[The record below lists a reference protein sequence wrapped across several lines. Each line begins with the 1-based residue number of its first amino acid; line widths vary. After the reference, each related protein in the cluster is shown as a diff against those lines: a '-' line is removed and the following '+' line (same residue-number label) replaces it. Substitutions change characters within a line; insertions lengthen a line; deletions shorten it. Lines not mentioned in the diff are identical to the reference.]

1 MRILHFS
8 NQGLPD
14 WRIEKSAISASN
26 IGHEV
31 VFAGEK
37 LLNYNRKTFSKIY
50 EIKWSWRA
58 RRGFPFYWHCV
69 KKQVERVVRESRPDI
84 VHTHDLFPAK
94 MISEFGLPFVYDDHE
109 YWSQSS
115 KLLNEMVGK
124 LVHKDK
130 SIWNTILLSAIDL
143 PIKLRRILLNQYA
156 IRLWTNW
163 EKKIVS
169 SNPTITVSDKIAEEL
184 KAIGDTDKVFVVPNY
199 PMKFEVEDFQQPYNH
214 TKLSSVYA
222 GGDGNSMQKCPNRNI
237 DGLSNLFI
245 ERNIGDLC
253 IIGWKD
259 KSPSRKISYPGFL
272 NRQAMFGEMFKHS
285 IGLIPW
291 NKHWSHIYVNP
302 NKAYEYAHAGLFVM
316 CTSSIKSVRETLK
329 DSCAAFEDYN
339 DLAFQLEYFKENM
352 DDLYNKRLKTFEFAR
367 DNLIWQK
374 YEENIF
380 RAYQLC

>member
-1 MRILHFS
+1 
-8 NQGLPD
+8 
-14 WRIEKSAISASN
+14 
-26 IGHEV
+26 
-31 VFAGEK
+31 
-37 LLNYNRKTFSKIY
+37 
-50 EIKWSWRA
+50 
-58 RRGFPFYWHCV
+58 
-69 KKQVERVVRESRPDI
+69 
-84 VHTHDLFPAK
+84 

-115 KLLNEMVGK
+115 KVLAEVNENRVQSLAGGLPRK
-124 LVHKDK
+124 L
-130 SIWNTILLSAIDL
+130 AR
-143 PIKLRRILLNQYA
+143 KLARKLLNQYA
-156 IRLWTNW
+156 IRLWTSW

-199 PMKFEVEDFQQPYNH
+199 PMDFEVEDLKPPFHNN
-214 TKLSSVYA
+214 LSSAYA
-222 GGDGNSMQKCPNRNI
+222 GSDGTYIENYPYRNI
-237 DGLSNLFI
+237 DGLVDIFTN
-245 ERNIGDLC
+245 RDIGDLT
-253 IIGWKD
+253 IIGWD
-259 KSPSRKISYPGFL
+259 EKSSSSKIKYTGFL
-272 NRQAMFGEMFKHS
+272 SRQDMFTQMFKHS

-291 NKHWSHIYVNP
+291 KKHWSHKYVNP

-316 CTSSIKSVRETLK
+316 CTSSIKPVRETLK

>member
-1 MRILHFS
+1 LRILHFS
-8 NQGLPD
+8 NDGLPD
-14 WRIEKSAISASN
+14 WRIEKSAISALN
-26 IGHEV
+26 VGHEV
-31 VFAGEK
+31 AFAGK
-37 LLNYNRKTFSKIY
+37 KPINYNRKTFSRIY
-50 EIKWSWRA
+50 EVNWTAKA
-58 RRGFPFYWHCV
+58 RLAIPFYWHSV
-69 KKQVERVVRESRPDI
+69 KKQVERVVREVRPDI
-84 VHTHDLFPAK
+84 VHTHNIFSAK

-169 SNPTITVSDKIAEEL
+169 SNPTITVSNKIAEEL

-199 PMKFEVEDFQQPYNH
+199 PMDFEVEDLKPPFHNN
-214 TKLSSVYA
+214 LSSAYA
-222 GGDGNSMQKCPNRNI
+222 GSDGTYIENYPYRNI
-237 DGLSNLFI
+237 DGLVDIFTN
-245 ERNIGDLC
+245 RDIGDLT
-253 IIGWKD
+253 IIGWD
-259 KSPSRKISYPGFL
+259 EKSSSSKIKYTGFL
-272 NRQAMFGEMFKHS
+272 SRQDMFTQMFKHS

-291 NKHWSHIYVNP
+291 KKHWSHIYVNP

-316 CTSSIKSVRETLK
+316 CTSSIKPVRETLK
-329 DSCAAFEDYN
+329 DSCVTFEDYN
-339 DLAFQLEYFKENM
+339 DLALQLEYFKENM

-374 YEENIF
+374 YEKNIF
-380 RAYQLC
+380 HAYQLC